1 MRNNGAKRFQV
12 VLLEVVTLP
21 EDLKELEETVRRSSG
36 LGPVLPLGRED
47 RIEQVVAGL
56 KAGAVGFVKQTAS
69 PRELRSAVLAV
80 AGGRLWCE
88 TNLFRRILQYLPAV
102 PYSRQPKLTKRELDV
117 LSYVGLGKSNKE
129 IANNLNVSEQS
140 VKVYVSNL
148 LRKAG
153 CSTRSNLALHAIT
166 WGFAQGSP
174 TSERLCGDPSATP
187 HILPRPAIVQP
198 AVREKKVLA

>member
-1 MRNNGAKRFQV
+1 
-12 VLLEVVTLP
+12 LLDVITLP
-21 EDLKELEETVRRSSG
+21 EGLKELEETVKRCSS
-36 LGPVLPLGRED
+36 LGPVLLLGRED

-56 KAGAVGFVKQTAS
+56 KAGAAGFVKQTAS

-102 PYSRQPKLTKRELDV
+102 PYSRQPNLTKREHDV

-166 WGFAQGSP
+166 WGFAQDRP
-174 TSERLCGDPSATP
+174 TSEKLWDDPSATP
-187 HILPRPAIVQP
+187 HVPPPLAIVHP
-198 AVREKKVLA
+198 AARGKKALA